1 MTPNK
6 TIPEDALN
14 FDALAESSLIDA
26 RTIAGLSGVHP
37 NTVFK
42 WAKEG
47 KISAPIKISRG
58 CTRWRVG
65 DLRKWLAEK
74 AGGAA

>member
-1 MTPNK
+1 MKPNK
-6 TIPEDALN
+6 TIPEDARN
-14 FDALAESSLIDA
+14 FDALPDSALTDT
-26 RTIAGLSGVHP
+26 RTVAYLLGVDP

-42 WAKEG
+42 WRKEG
-47 KISAPIKISRG
+47 KLPPSVKLGHR